1 MKSQVVPYKRRMMCM
16 RVECA
21 NGLIVRLVEY
31 PFDVKISGQMYYSG
45 YDFTG
50 IELGTTFT
58 PSSIDLKSFIGFA
71 GTTEASLMA
80 GVFDNAFAY
89 VFAADRTNP
98 VVDYEPVTK
107 AVFGKID
114 LEDNKYTVAWMT
126 MIDALNQ
133 TVGYTFSVQCQHD
146 FGGQE
151 PKGCGVDAVAL
162 RVTGTIEAVNPQT
175 EFYDS
180 ALTGVEN
187 YFVWGKM
194 WMTSGPNVGI
204 PPKTVKGSADE
215 YWQIYEPFPYEVQ
228 VGDTYMLEPGCLK
241 FLGACVAH
249 GGIEWRLGFDYVP
262 GETILKTT
270 GPR

>member
-1 MKSQVVPYKRRMMCM
+1 MKSQIVPYKRRMMCM

-21 NGLIVRLVEY
+21 NGLIVRLAEY
-31 PFDVKISGQMYYSG
+31 PFDVKISGQTYYAG

-58 PSSIDLKSFIGFA
+58 PSSIDLKSFVGFA
-71 GTTEASLMA
+71 GATEAMLMS
-80 GVFDNAFAY
+80 GVFDNARVY
-89 VFAADRTNP
+89 VFATDWNNP
-98 VVDYEPVTK
+98 IVDYEPITK
-107 AVFGKID
+107 AIFGKINM
-114 LEDNKYTVAWMT
+114 EDRKYTAEWMT
-126 MIDALNQ
+126 LIDLTNQ
-133 TVGYTFSVQCQHD
+133 TVGYTFSIQCQHE

-151 PKGCGVDAVAL
+151 PYGCGVDAVAL

-180 ALTGVEN
+180 ARTGVAN

-204 PPKTVKGSADE
+204 PPKTVKGSEDE
-215 YWQIYEPFPYEVQ
+215 YWQIYDPFPYEVE

-249 GGIEWRLGFDYVP
+249 NNVARRLGFDFVP
-262 GETILKTT
+262 GDSILKTI
-270 GPR
+270 GNS